1 MEASACGDV
10 RPSKPLLQIAP
21 MMEVT
26 HRDFRYFMRLLSRHA
41 QLWTEMVVDDTL
53 LHNLEPQKC
62 DRFLGYNNVEHPIV
76 CQLGGSD
83 PKKLAE
89 VAQVVERYGY
99 DEVNLNV
106 GCPSCRVASKGE
118 FGCSLMKRSEHVRD
132 IIHSMNR
139 RVQIPVTVKCRLGVD
154 DLDSQEFTRSF
165 VQTVAQSGC
174 KHFIIHARKAWLN
187 GLSPAQNR
195 SIPPLHYER
204 VLELCRAFPDLNF
217 SLNGGVDSIGQA
229 RALLGL
235 PGDRLDGENEELVA
249 AAWRVPAGSVSST
262 SLPANLQG
270 VMIGRGAMNNPVMLW
285 DVDRQIY
292 GDTRTPAIQT
302 RRQLLEAYRDYLE
315 EQHPEGDGER
325 SVGSMHNAT
334 KPTLGLFSGLRGNKA
349 YRAEMDKQMRM
360 KENRVL
366 GPAHVLTAA
375 MKAVEQANPSL
386 LDERLFPTA
395 TYLPGIVTG
404 GSTSST
410 SGNLD
415 SARPPCKRKAE
426 ASCGETEQMLKEGQ
440 KRKQAPT
447 VRTDEELRPQAN
459 PNMVGLSEESR
470 QIAASRSADLALGD
484 ASGQP
489 AAWPS
494 SSSVESRSE
503 TSPDPVLA
511 LAAPPNGSIYSDGL
525 TIPRVCTAAA

>member
-1 MEASACGDV
+1 MEAATCSDV
-10 RPSKPLLQIAP
+10 RRDKPLIQIAP

-26 HRDFRYFMRLLSRHA
+26 HRDFRYFVRLLSRHA

-62 DRFLGYNNVEHPIV
+62 DRFLGYNSVEHPIV

-89 VAQVVERYGY
+89 AAEVVARYGY

-118 FGCSLMKRSEHVRD
+118 FGCSLMKRKEHVRD
-132 IIHSMNR
+132 IIHSMSR

-154 DLDSQEFTRSF
+154 DLDSREFTHSF

-195 SIPPLHYER
+195 TIPPLHYER
-204 VLELCRAFPDLNF
+204 VLELCRAFPDLVF

-229 RALLGL
+229 RALLGF
-235 PGDRLDGENEELVA
+235 PGDARLDGEFEELVA
-249 AAWRVPAGSVSST
+249 AAWRTPVGSVSST

-292 GDTRTPAIQT
+292 GDTRTPAVQT

-349 YRAEMDKQMRM
+349 YRAAMDKQMRM
-360 KENRVL
+360 KENRLL

-375 MKAVEQANPSL
+375 MQAVEQANPSL
-386 LDERLFPTA
+386 LDERLLPTTA
-395 TYLPGIVTG
+395 YLPGTVSG

-415 SARPPCKRKAE
+415 SAQSPSKRKAQ
-426 ASCGETEQMLKEGQ
+426 ADCGEREQALNEGQ
-440 KRKQAPT
+440 KRKK
-447 VRTDEELRPQAN
+447 TDEEPRPQAN
-459 PNMVGLSEESR
+459 TDMVGLSEES
-470 QIAASRSADLALGD
+470 QQTAARRSADIALGD

-489 AAWPS
+489 TAWPS
-494 SSSVESRSE
+494 SSSVESRSK
-503 TSPDPVLA
+503 TSLDPELA
-511 LAAPPNGSIYSDGL
+511 SAGPPNGSSCSDGL